1 MNKKLIAEDINRMKY
16 MLGYKPGRVISEQEF
31 DFDDFEMSDIETAP
45 VKPDVKPDIDTPTRP
60 DIHPEDDPLRPGR
73 RTRPRPAPQ
82 ASDDEF
88 DMEDDDEEFDM
99 EDDDE
104 FDMEDDDKEFDME
117 DDFEFDMEDD
127 DEEFDFEVDDEEVDD
142 ELMEFLEQD
151 DYEDGVDDDSFGK
164 KKEEYNDDEYDY

>member
-1 MNKKLIAEDINRMKY
+1 MNKKLITEDIKRMKY

-31 DFDDFEMSDIETAP
+31 DFDDIELSDIETAP

-60 DIHPEDDPLRPGR
+60 EIHPEDDPMRPGR
-73 RTRPRPAPQ
+73 RVRPRPAPQ
-82 ASDDEF
+82 ATDDEDF
-88 DMEDDDEEFDM
+88 ESDMEDDEEFDM
-99 EDDDE
+99 TDDEDFDFSMMSDDDSE
-104 FDMEDDDKEFDME
+104 FDM
-117 DDFEFDMEDD
+117 D

-151 DYEDGVDDDSFGK
+151 DYEDGVDDDYSGG

>member
-31 DFDDFEMSDIETAP
+31 DFDDFDMSDIETAP

-60 DIHPEDDPLRPGR
+60 EIHPEDDPLRPGR

-88 DMEDDDEEFDM
+88 DMEDEEEFDFDM
-99 EDDDE
+99 ED
-104 FDMEDDDKEFDME
+104 
-117 DDFEFDMEDD
+117 
-127 DEEFDFEVDDEEVDD
+127 EEEFEVDDEEVDD

-151 DYEDGVDDDSFGK
+151 DYEDGVDEDSFGGK
-164 KKEEYNDDEYDY
+164 TEEYNDDEYDY

>member
-60 DIHPEDDPLRPGR
+60 EIHPEDDPLRPGR

-82 ASDDEF
+82 ASDDE
-88 DMEDDDEEFDM
+88 
-99 EDDDE
+99 
-104 FDMEDDDKEFDME
+104 
-117 DDFEFDMEDD
+117 DFEFDMD
-127 DEEFDFEVDDEEVDD
+127 DEEEFDMTDDEDFDFS
-142 ELMEFLEQD
+142 MMS
-151 DYEDGVDDDSFGK
+151 DDDS
-164 KKEEYNDDEYDY
+164 E